1 MLEYKEYIYSVY
13 RNRSF
18 SRAAE
23 ELHISQPWLS
33 AAIKKAEQELQ
44 LKLFDRTTN
53 PVSLTE
59 AGRFYIEQ
67 IEQIMAIEER
77 MRQRFARMRA
87 ASGETLRVGSSMF
100 FCTYVLP
107 SILRDF
113 RSQNPQAA
121 ITLVEGS
128 PDDLMQRLL
137 KGELDVVLDAEE
149 VKDKRITTVPWSREE
164 VILAVPAGYDINREL
179 SAHAYTF
186 DGFLKR
192 NLPGGRKPPISMS
205 AFREQPFLLLSREND
220 MHHRSFLLC
229 ENAGFTPDVRF
240 LLTQLM
246 TAYYLAIEGQGVTFL
261 RSSIPEYVTPT
272 DALMFYEIDD
282 PAAFRNIYLSYLES
296 GGSGMRGEL
305 VEYMKQRGI

>member
-149 VKDKRITTVPWSREE
+149 ADIRILCLCLTMPNQ
-164 VILAVPAGYDINREL
+164 YML
-179 SAHAYTF
+179 SPCMLTER
-186 DGFLKR
+186 KSIER
-192 NLPGGRKPPISMS
+192 NAQMP
-205 AFREQPFLLLSREND
+205 
-220 MHHRSFLLC
+220 
-229 ENAGFTPDVRF
+229 VRF
-240 LLTQLM
+240 TWTASHVDRLSHSQSIIWM
-246 TAYYLAIEGQGVTFL
+246 TRPTKTLSSRLQSSTIIL
-261 RSSIPEYVTPT
+261 RNDEIKTYIISNMYDSDFVAVSSI
-272 DALMFYEIDD
+272 
-282 PAAFRNIYLSYLES
+282 SY
-296 GGSGMRGEL
+296 R
-305 VEYMKQRGI
+305 YP